1 MSFAMASEKEDSL
14 TLNSRQPPRNVYGSD
29 IIVSYNDKEDQVL
42 VCMVTPEMGSLGRFS
57 LGDIESLLGF
67 RCGSRTKHFI
77 KNNNLHD
84 PKKGMRG
91 ALVMIDHRIGLVV
104 RCTGSFIL
112 LQVLLPKKDAGLVL
126 LLDLRSCEGHTGFFL
141 QQIHGRFVGR
151 ITNKCRKRARPYP
164 YIVNDT
170 VYMDPAGPHFFI
182 PKTLSSI
189 PKNLSTR
196 FKSIQDNL
204 CTRNMAPVSS
214 YACNRRNSKM
224 SNILYIVDVQSRCEL
239 GHMANKFFIPLGNPY
254 GSVESPWAKT
264 DKACVTE

>member
-1 MSFAMASEKEDSL
+1 MASQKEESFP
-14 TLNSRQPPRNVYGSD
+14 LNSRQPPRNVYGSD
-29 IIVSYNDKEDQVL
+29 IIVSYNDKKDQVL
-42 VCMVTPEMGSLGRFS
+42 VCMVTPEMGSLGRLS

-67 RCGSRTKHFI
+67 RSRTGKHFI

-91 ALVMIDHRIGLVV
+91 ALVMIDYRIGLVV

-112 LQVLLPKKDAGLVL
+112 LQVLLPKKESGRVL
-126 LLDLRSCEGHTGFFL
+126 LLDLRNSEGHHGFFL
-141 QQIHGRFVGR
+141 QQIHGELVGR
-151 ITNKCRKRARPYP
+151 ITNLCRKRTCPYP

-189 PKNLSTR
+189 PKNLSMK

-224 SNILYIVDVQSRCEL
+224 SNILYIVDTGSRCRL
-239 GHMANKFFIPLGNPY
+239 GRMTNKFFVPLGKPY
-254 GSVESPWAKT
+254 DSVASPWVKT
-264 DKACVTE
+264 DKTCETE

>member
-1 MSFAMASEKEDSL
+1 MGAKRSWWSVYPQITRQLRTSLGLGVTMSFAMASEKEEFL

-126 LLDLRSCEGHTGFFL
+126 LLDLRSCEGHTGFFFATDSR
-141 QQIHGRFVGR
+141 QICG
-151 ITNKCRKRARPYP
+151 
-164 YIVNDT
+164 
-170 VYMDPAGPHFFI
+170 
-182 PKTLSSI
+182 
-189 PKNLSTR
+189 
-196 FKSIQDNL
+196 
-204 CTRNMAPVSS
+204 
-214 YACNRRNSKM
+214 
-224 SNILYIVDVQSRCEL
+224 
-239 GHMANKFFIPLGNPY
+239 
-254 GSVESPWAKT
+254 
-264 DKACVTE
+264 